1 MLDLSSRI
9 TTAWCI
15 DEVAMSGIEAAGFI
29 LAAFPL
35 MISALEDYR
44 QGWEILED
52 WWKIKREY
60 KKCQQ
65 NIKLQK
71 LVFEENLEQ
80 LLSTLVYDEDELKL
94 LIADP
99 GGDKWRDSELE
110 QGLKERLPRSYDIY
124 LEIIGEIQ
132 DIMESLK
139 HALGVDLTGFQS
151 KLTSEEVRNPVL
163 VLSYLLFEML
173 KVL

>member
-1 MLDLSSRI
+1 
-9 TTAWCI
+9 
-15 DEVAMSGIEAAGFI
+15 MSGVEAAGFV

-35 MISALEDYR
+35 LITALEDYR

-99 GGDKWRDSELE
+99 GGDRWKDVGLE
-110 QGLKERLPRSYDIY
+110 HGLKERLPRSYDIY
-124 LEIIGEIQ
+124 LETIGEIKS
-132 DIMESLK
+132 IMESLK
-139 HALGVDLTGFQS
+139 HALGVDVTGFQG
-151 KLTSEEVRNPVL
+151 KLACEEVGNLVRVL
-163 VLSYLLFEML
+163 PHSLLNL
-173 KVL
+173 LRYQ

>member
-1 MLDLSSRI
+1 
-9 TTAWCI
+9 
-15 DEVAMSGIEAAGFI
+15 MSGVEAAGFV

-35 MISALEDYR
+35 LITALEDYR

-52 WWKIKREY
+52 WWRIKREY

-99 GGDKWRDSELE
+99 AGDKWRDAGLE
-110 QGLKERLPRSYDIY
+110 NGLKDRLPRSYDIY
-124 LEIIGEIQ
+124 LETIGEIKS
-132 DIMESLK
+132 IMESLK
-139 HALGVDLTGFQS
+139 QALGVDVTGFQG
-151 KLTSEEVRNPVL
+151 KLACEEVGKLGQALPH
-163 VLSYLLFEML
+163 SLLKML
-173 KVL
+173 RY